1 MTQSGEIHIANSS
14 HRGEKEYIAAQIDSF
29 IRNSNQTSLNVKQE
43 GQLVD
48 LFLGLSF
55 WLGGIFCLLW
65 QGDQIEVLTCSW
77 DKTLNRIVLQQ
88 RNFLSLS
95 TGKLEWSID
104 DIESATIEST
114 VHSTLNRSF
123 QTVTYKKYYLV
134 LVLKS
139 GERLR
144 LTFYETVLL
153 KNKEKVVKYISSLL
167 AKTNHA
173 GNSTK
178 VVERLAKQSTIEQ
191 EIATWQEATR
201 VSPDNAEAHYH
212 LGLALYRHDQR
223 QDATDS
229 LERAKDLFKVQG
241 NSKKADEIQSVLWEL
256 GLE

>member
-1 MTQSGEIHIANSS
+1 
-14 HRGEKEYIAAQIDSF
+14 
-29 IRNSNQTSLNVKQE
+29 
-43 GQLVD
+43 
-48 LFLGLSF
+48 
-55 WLGGIFCLLW
+55 
-65 QGDQIEVLTCSW
+65 
-77 DKTLNRIVLQQ
+77 
-88 RNFLSLS
+88 
-95 TGKLEWSID
+95 D

-114 VHSTLNRSF
+114 VHSTVNRSF

-153 KNKEKVVKYISSLL
+153 KNKEKVVRYISSLL
-167 AKTNHA
+167 AKTNHV

-178 VVERLAKQSTIEQ
+178 VVERLAKQSSIEQ
-191 EIATWQEATR
+191 EIATWQEAIR
-201 VSPDNAEAHYH
+201 VSPDNAEAHYR
-212 LGLALYRHDQR
+212 LGLALYRHNQR